1 MNTEEAATPTQCQE
15 LAKLLHEN
23 TAILAALGDET
34 NQYILIQMLRKAG
47 TLGLRIGEIA
57 ALSNLSRA
65 AASRHIQELTKAGL
79 LRMRKEGTKHYYL
92 FNQDSPALYHL
103 YELLDF
109 SIRLLDGFPK
119 SMDPDSN
126 SEDQNCKNQSSEN
139 QSNESQNKTNKEN
152 AGPQSPLP
160 SCQN

>member
-65 AASRHIQELTKAGL
+65 AASRHIQEMTKAGL
-79 LRMRKEGTKHYYL
+79 LRMRKEGTRHYYL

-103 YELLDF
+103 RELLDF

-119 SMDPDSN
+119 STAPEINNEDPHR
-126 SEDQNCKNQSSEN
+126 ENQSSEN
-139 QSNESQNKTNKEN
+139 QNRNSQSNGNEES
-152 AGPQSPLP
+152 ASLP
-160 SCQN
+160 D